1 MSSVVKI
8 AKIAHSAS
16 IVYQFFIF
24 LFMKTLL
31 FLKGGPAEVD
41 HPAGANLFAAEL
53 NSCLSVLGVI
63 TFLFLKGGLC
73 EADVDH
79 PILEQ
84 IILSCHR
91 AKQLFMCA
99 GSCKPMEEGGTST
112 WAVFQTYSCS

>member
-1 MSSVVKI
+1 MSSVIKI

-24 LFMKTLL
+24 LFMKTFL
-31 FLKGGPAEVD
+31 FLKGGPAELD

-91 AKQLFMCA
+91 AEQLFMCA
-99 GSCKPMEEGGTST
+99 GSYKPVEEGETST
-112 WAVFQTYSCS
+112 